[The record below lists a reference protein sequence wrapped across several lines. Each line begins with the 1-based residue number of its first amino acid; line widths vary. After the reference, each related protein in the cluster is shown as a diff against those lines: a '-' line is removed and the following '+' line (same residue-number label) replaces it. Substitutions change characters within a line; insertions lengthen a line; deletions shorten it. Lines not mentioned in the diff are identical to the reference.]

1 MEIGHIPM
9 GFKNTC
15 IPREKL
21 IQWENYFCGVV
32 CNMKYV
38 LEKMVNVFSIFPLQ
52 TQNFNLAYQT
62 SQEAGREHYVIT
74 FCQVSFRSVQRLRK

>member
-32 CNMKYV
+32 CKMKYV

-52 TQNFNLAYQT
+52 TVLEFQLGVSNFTRSWKRTSCYNLL
-62 SQEAGREHYVIT
+62 S
-74 FCQVSFRSVQRLRK
+74 SFL